1 MSDDEGSKMR
11 SQLTRKPKH
20 GDARGARSAKSKV
33 DYLQEHERGAKPA
46 IKFHPKRMTMQAA
59 PDHGDHE

>member
-1 MSDDEGSKMR
+1 MR
-11 SQLTRKPKH
+11 SHPTRKPKRS
-20 GDARGARSAKSKV
+20 DARGARSDKSVKV

-46 IKFHPKRMTMQAA
+46 IKFHPKRMAMQAA